1 MTNITLHVTLDQAQR
16 QAVMAQVRSSFP
28 ETAGT
33 TQAINAS
40 GIFRI
45 QAIGRNVLP
54 ADLTADTVRSIV
66 LEVVATT
73 EATRPG
79 TFTTTRRYD
88 RSGQRTRK
96 PHHPSWSN

>member
-16 QAVMAQVRSSFP
+16 QAVMSQVRSQYP
-28 ETAGT
+28 ETADT
-33 TQAINAS
+33 TQAINTS

-45 QAIGRNVLP
+45 QAIGRNTLP
-54 ADLTADTVRSIV
+54 DGLTADTVRSIV
-66 LEVVATT
+66 LEVVAMT

-96 PHHPSWSN
+96 PRHTSWSN

>member
-1 MTNITLHVTLDQAQR
+1 MINLAVTLDRPQR
-16 QAVMAQVRSSFP
+16 DAVMAAIRQRYP

-33 TQAINAS
+33 TQAINTA
-40 GIFRI
+40 GVFRI
-45 QAIGRNVLP
+45 QAVRGASLP
-54 ADLTADTVRSIV
+54 ADLTTDTVRSIV
-66 LEVVATT
+66 LEAVAMT

-79 TFTTTRRYD
+79 TFTTARRYD

>member
-16 QAVMAQVRSSFP
+16 QAVMRRVRSQYP
-28 ETAGT
+28 EMAGT
-33 TQAINAS
+33 TQAITDR

-54 ADLTADTVRSIV
+54 ADLTTDTVRSIV

>member
-1 MTNITLHVTLDQAQR
+1 MINLAVTLDRPQR
-16 QAVMAQVRSSFP
+16 DAVMSAIRQRYP

-45 QAIGRNVLP
+45 QAIGRNALP
-54 ADLTADTVRSIV
+54 AGLTADTVRSIV
-66 LEVVATT
+66 LEVVAMT

-79 TFTTTRRYD
+79 TFTTNRRYD